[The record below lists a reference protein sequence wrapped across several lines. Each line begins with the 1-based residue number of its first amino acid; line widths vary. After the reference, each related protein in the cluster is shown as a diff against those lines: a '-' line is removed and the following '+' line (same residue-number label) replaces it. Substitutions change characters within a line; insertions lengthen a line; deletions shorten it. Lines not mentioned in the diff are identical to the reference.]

1 MDVLELPFNAQLGLE
16 RCEDPRQLLA
26 LPFEERHF
34 NHLGNLHAAALYALA
49 EASSGEFLIRNR
61 GDREDFGGVVRR
73 ATSKYSAPATSR
85 VVATALTDPQ
95 NVAEA
100 VAVVDAKGRALTTIE
115 IELTGDDGTKIGR
128 FAFDW
133 LLGRV

>member
-26 LPFEERHF
+26 LPFEERF
-34 NHLGNLHAAALYALA
+34 LNHLGNLHASALFALA

-61 GDREDFGGVVRR
+61 GDREDIGGVVRR
-73 ATSKYSAPATSR
+73 ATSKYSAPGTSR
-85 VVATALTDPQ
+85 VFATALTDPQ
-95 NVAEA
+95 TVFEA
-100 VAVVDAKGRALTTIE
+100 VEAVDAKGRALTTIE
-115 IELTGDDGTKIGR
+115 IELIGDDGTKVGR

-133 LLGRV
+133 LLAKA